1 MGLYSI
7 KDLSQLTSIKTHTIR
22 MWEKRYGI
30 LKPKRTESNNRYY
43 CEPEVTLLGNIAL
56 LNHEGFK
63 ISKLAA
69 MTDQELNTLA
79 DKFRSSKDEETST
92 MDSMTTAIMQF
103 DEVYITDS
111 INASLKE
118 KGVHETM
125 LHLLFPV
132 SARLNLLSL
141 TGHIQQIHL
150 GHYFNLIKNIFVSE
164 TGRMEHKVLPDAPH
178 LVIFPYSSSK
188 QFVSVALLNYCLKVN
203 GIRCT
208 ELGLDTPPEE
218 LQIAYTNLKPSAFIT
233 IVNEQ
238 MAKQKFL
245 KLINDLVSYIGNTPL
260 YIIGT
265 ENGESS
271 IKFPASVKFFPD
283 IKNLVLFAQSMFHT
297 ETV

>member
-1 MGLYSI
+1 M
-7 KDLSQLTSIKTHTIR
+7 
-22 MWEKRYGI
+22 
-30 LKPKRTESNNRYY
+30 
-43 CEPEVTLLGNIAL
+43 
-56 LNHEGFK
+56 
-63 ISKLAA
+63 
-69 MTDQELNTLA
+69 
-79 DKFRSSKDEETST
+79 
-92 MDSMTTAIMQF
+92 
-103 DEVYITDS
+103 
-111 INASLKE
+111 
-118 KGVHETM
+118 
-125 LHLLFPV
+125 
-132 SARLNLLSL
+132 
-141 TGHIQQIHL
+141 
-150 GHYFNLIKNIFVSE
+150 
-164 TGRMEHKVLPDAPH
+164 
-178 LVIFPYSSSK
+178 
-188 QFVSVALLNYCLKVN
+188 SVALLNYCLKVN